1 MMAEG
6 ETVPEAAP
14 LGEGEGDTEC
24 VEEALTLSVPEGD
37 ALSLARAA
45 AEGVPLPHCV
55 TLELPV
61 ELALGVGPPR
71 QGVGVGVP
79 PAWLALA
86 LCERE
91 RLPVPHWLT
100 VPEREGERLA
110 LEQGEGRAE
119 GEGERLP
126 VAQLLT
132 ERERVGDPEAEG
144 EGDCEG
150 LPLGEALGLGDLVRM
165 ALRVAHWEGVSEP
178 VRDCVELTLRVRE
191 GEGEPLAEED
201 ELSVCAW
208 HGGAICRPSSTRTAR
223 SNTWAE
229 RRGSRSSSEIKSLC
243 SMLAGESHERHWKN
257 G

>member
-6 ETVPEAAP
+6 ETEPEAAP
-14 LGEGEGDTEC
+14 LGEGEGDTDC
-24 VEEALTLSVPEGD
+24 VEEALMLSEPVGE

-61 ELALGVGPPR
+61 ELALGVGPPH

-79 PAWLALA
+79 PAWLALE

-110 LEQGEGRAE
+110 LEQEEGRPE
-119 GEGERLP
+119 DEGERLP

-150 LPLGEALGLGDLVRM
+150 LPLGETLELGDLVRT
-165 ALRVAHWEGVSEP
+165 ALRVAHWEGVVEP
-178 VRDCVELTLRVRE
+178 VRDCVGDTLRVRE
-191 GEGEPLAEED
+191 GEVEPLAEED
-201 ELSVCAW
+201 ELSDCAR
-208 HGGAICRPSSTRTAR
+208 HSGAACRHSSTRTPR

-229 RRGSRSSSEIKSLC
+229 RRGSRSSSTNKSLC
-243 SMLAGESHERHWKN
+243 SMLAGNHIR
-257 G
+257 